1 MESSTELIS
10 MASNSQAVSL
20 LAGRSNRMSK
30 IYEEIKQHK
39 PLRRPG
45 QEAVITIFRT
55 SDVLRHAVERSLSP
69 FGLSNE
75 QYNVLRI
82 LRGAGESGLPT
93 LEIADRMLSR
103 SPNITRLIDRLIA
116 KKLARRSRPKEDRR
130 VVIVSLTPQG
140 LELLAHLDR
149 VVDKVFDNFPP
160 TTKAEMDMLLDVLD
174 RVREHMA
181 VKTAAELSAGKAKT
195 GRP

>member
-1 MESSTELIS
+1 M
-10 MASNSQAVSL
+10 
-20 LAGRSNRMSK
+20 RMPK
-30 IYEEIKQHK
+30 IYEEIRQHK
-39 PLRRPG
+39 PLRTPG
-45 QEAVITIFRT
+45 QVAVITIFRT
-55 SDVLRHAVERSLSP
+55 ADVVRHAVERALAP

-82 LRGAGESGLPT
+82 LRGAGENGLPT

-116 KKLARRSRPKEDRR
+116 KKHARRTRLKDDRR

-140 LELLAHLDR
+140 LELLAHLDG
-149 VVDKVFDNFPP
+149 VVDRVFDSFPS
-160 TTKAEMDMLLDVLD
+160 TTKAEMETLLDVLD
-174 RVREHMA
+174 RVRDHMA
-181 VKTAAELSAGKAKT
+181 VKTAAELSAGKAKA

>member
-1 MESSTELIS
+1 MP
-10 MASNSQAVSL
+10 
-20 LAGRSNRMSK
+20 K

-55 SDVLRHAVERSLSP
+55 ADVVHHAVARSLSP

-82 LRGAGESGLPT
+82 LRGSGEAGLPT

-116 KKLARRSRPKEDRR
+116 KKLARRIRPKEDRR
-130 VVIVSLTPQG
+130 VVIVTLTAQG
-140 LELLAHLDR
+140 LELLAHLDE
-149 VVDKVFDNFPP
+149 VVDRIFDRFPP
-160 TTKAEMDMLLDVLD
+160 TTKAEMETLLDVLD

-181 VKTAAELSAGKAKT
+181 VKTAVELSSGKAKS
-195 GRP
+195 RPR

>member
-1 MESSTELIS
+1 M
-10 MASNSQAVSL
+10 
-20 LAGRSNRMSK
+20 RMPK
-30 IYEEIKQHK
+30 IYEEIRQHK
-39 PLRRPG
+39 PLRTPG
-45 QEAVITIFRT
+45 QVAVITIFRT
-55 SDVLRHAVERSLSP
+55 ADVVRHAVERALAP

-82 LRGAGESGLPT
+82 LRGAGENGLPT

-116 KKLARRSRPKEDRR
+116 KKHARRTRLKDDRR

-140 LELLAHLDR
+140 MELLAHLDG
-149 VVDKVFDNFPP
+149 VVDRVFDSFPS
-160 TTKAEMDMLLDVLD
+160 TTKAEMETLLDVLD
-174 RVREHMA
+174 RVRDHMA
-181 VKTAAELSAGKAKT
+181 VKTAAELSAGKAKP

>member
-1 MESSTELIS
+1 MP
-10 MASNSQAVSL
+10 
-20 LAGRSNRMSK
+20 K

-39 PLRRPG
+39 PLRSPG
-45 QEAVITIFRT
+45 QVAAITIFRT
-55 SDVLRHAVERSLSP
+55 ADVVRHAVERSLSP

-93 LEIADRMLSR
+93 LEISDRMLSR

-140 LELLAHLDR
+140 LELLAHLDG
-149 VVDKVFDNFPP
+149 VVDQAFDSFPP
-160 TTKAEMDMLLDVLD
+160 TTKAEMETLLEVLD

-181 VKTAAELSAGKAKT
+181 VKTAAELSADKAKT
-195 GRP
+195 GRQ